1 MAIGVTC
8 GEMGEGGK
16 EARRWGSGADN
27 VEEGE
32 RPELQVTAGGR
43 KARKKTL
50 GRERERERKTLGSIR
65 ITFDK

>member
-1 MAIGVTC
+1 MAIRVTC

-32 RPELQVTAGGR
+32 RPELQVTVGIGKPGR
-43 KARKKTL
+43 KP
-50 GRERERERKTLGSIR
+50 
-65 ITFDK
+65 